1 MDSHTE
7 NDTEITGLHQQV
19 PKTNRKCTLVDK
31 TANKDLWSKTGQ
43 EHVIV
48 QMCRREWNWLETR
61 KKRKKGKEEY
71 LYSAFIP
78 VSYTHLTLPTKRIV

>member
-61 KKRKKGKEEY
+61 KKRKKKERKSIYIAPLY
-71 LYSAFIP
+71 LSLI
-78 VSYTHLTLPTKRIV
+78 HI